1 MLIGLDLD
9 GAEVVGSLVSL
20 LVSNEL
26 AGPVSVKSLLYPLV
40 MQLLLLV
47 ECDDNLDS
55 DDADLLL
62 QLSSGQSSLLAVF
75 VEASWILWTFV
86 ELLVSLVVSNELS
99 GPVSVQSLLYP
110 LVSQLLLLLECDDNS
125 DFDDADLLLQLFNR
139 QSSLLTMFVEAELGM
154 ASWFLWTFVEL
165 LSHSL
170 NFVILAM
177 SDTIFVCFISSV
189 FVEFDI
195 SLLLRSISL
204 FQRSNFF

>member
-9 GAEVVGSLVSL
+9 GAEVAGSLVSL

-55 DDADLLL
+55 DDAELLL
-62 QLSSGQSSLLAVF
+62 QLSSGQFSPLA
-75 VEASWILWTFV
+75 
-86 ELLVSLVVSNELS
+86 
-99 GPVSVQSLLYP
+99 
-110 LVSQLLLLLECDDNS
+110 
-125 DFDDADLLLQLFNR
+125 
-139 QSSLLTMFVEAELGM
+139 MFVEAELGM
-154 ASWFLWTFVEL
+154 ASWFPWTFVEL

-189 FVEFDI
+189 LVEFDI
-195 SLLLRSISL
+195 SFLLLSISL
-204 FQRSNFF
+204 FQRSNCFWNLWSCLFIDSSRLSILIFISLFSVSSWLFFFDISSFWLNNMFA